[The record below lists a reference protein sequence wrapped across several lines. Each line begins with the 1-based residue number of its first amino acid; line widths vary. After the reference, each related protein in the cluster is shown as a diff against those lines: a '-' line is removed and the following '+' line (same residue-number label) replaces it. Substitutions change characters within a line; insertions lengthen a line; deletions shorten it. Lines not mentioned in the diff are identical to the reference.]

1 MTESRDDSRSRLT
14 SGSGGAGEVICSAYG
29 LDANQFGE
37 LRLPV
42 GAGPHPV
49 VILIHGGFWR
59 ARFGLDLMDGL
70 AEDLAARGIAS
81 WNIEYRRVGQP
92 GGGWP
97 GTLWDVAQAAD
108 HLAHLAAR
116 HRLDLTRL
124 VALGHS
130 AGGQLALWLAARRRL
145 PASALPD
152 GSPAVAP
159 AVAPLT
165 AGASPTC
172 PVVGAISLA
181 GVVDLAEA
189 WRRNLGAG
197 AVAELL
203 SGGPAEAP
211 ARYAVASPIALL
223 PIGVPQ
229 VLIHGTADDRVPVD
243 LSRTY
248 VAAALAAG
256 DEALLHEL
264 PGVDHFAVIDP
275 AYPAWAIIM
284 EELTVLLIASA
295 HGPRTGSEPAA

>member
-14 SGSGGAGEVICSAYG
+14 SGSGGGGGVIRSACG
-29 LDANQFGE
+29 LDANQFGG
-37 LRLPV
+37 LGLPV

-92 GGGWP
+92 GGGCP

-181 GVVDLAEA
+181 GVVDLA
-189 WRRNLGAG
+189 R
-197 AVAELL
+197 
-203 SGGPAEAP
+203 
-211 ARYAVASPIALL
+211 I
-223 PIGVPQ
+223 
-229 VLIHGTADDRVPVD
+229 IHT
-243 LSRTY
+243 
-248 VAAALAAG
+248 
-256 DEALLHEL
+256 
-264 PGVDHFAVIDP
+264 PG
-275 AYPAWAIIM
+275 
-284 EELTVLLIASA
+284 
-295 HGPRTGSEPAA
+295 